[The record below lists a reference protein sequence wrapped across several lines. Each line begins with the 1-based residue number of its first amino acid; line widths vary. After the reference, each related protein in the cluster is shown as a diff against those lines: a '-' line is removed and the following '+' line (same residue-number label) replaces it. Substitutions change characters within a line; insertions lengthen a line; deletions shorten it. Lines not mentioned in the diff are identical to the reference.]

1 LPDLNYSNPAA
12 VEAVL
17 DYAMFWAKET
27 GSDGFRLDAVKHI
40 EMDFVSA
47 LRARAKQEMELTGVD
62 FYIVGET
69 FTGDAGQIKEF
80 VGPTCI
86 HGQFD
91 FPTNWNVLKA
101 FATSEIGLDEMDG
114 AVRAAKATYGPDAL
128 MSNFVGNHDIARF
141 LSLASG
147 TISCG
152 IWDVVSNIAQGWLW
166 PPEKPGDD
174 DGYRRLKLAFT
185 YVMTI
190 PGIPLIYYGDEF
202 GMAGAGDPD
211 NRRMMY
217 FGNDLSGHEK
227 STLDFLQQLGAARHN
242 HPALSKGEWGPA
254 LWSEGDFLAY
264 ARTFEGDRVIILL
277 NRGYETKSGQ
287 MDLTETLIPGG
298 TVLTDVFGGSS
309 VTVDQN
315 LQFSFTI
322 PGRTAAFYAK

>member
-1 LPDLNYSNPAA
+1 
-12 VEAVL
+12 
-17 DYAMFWAKET
+17 
-27 GSDGFRLDAVKHI
+27 
-40 EMDFVSA
+40 
-47 LRARAKQEMELTGVD
+47 
-62 FYIVGET
+62 
-69 FTGDAGQIKEF
+69 
-80 VGPTCI
+80 
-86 HGQFD
+86 
-91 FPTNWNVLKA
+91 
-101 FATSEIGLDEMDG
+101 
-114 AVRAAKATYGPDAL
+114 
-128 MSNFVGNHDIARF
+128 
-141 LSLASG
+141 
-147 TISCG
+147 
-152 IWDVVSNIAQGWLW
+152 
-166 PPEKPGDD
+166 
-174 DGYRRLKLAFT
+174 
-185 YVMTI
+185 
-190 PGIPLIYYGDEF
+190 
-202 GMAGAGDPD
+202 MAGAGDPD